1 MTTEYFRVR
10 NGLAVGEDKLTVDAV
25 TGNTQVEG
33 NLVVTGDLTINGT
46 TTTLN
51 TDTLNVEDNEIVLN
65 SGVTGS
71 ATLDA
76 AIVVNRGTDTDSSLT
91 WNETADKWYQNRAG
105 TSTVIPVN
113 TTELTEG
120 DNLYYTNTRARAS
133 ISVTDTGGDG
143 SLSYDNGTGVITYTG
158 PSASEVRAHFSGGT
172 GVAITDGV
180 VSIGQSV
187 GTGDSPSFAG
197 VTGGNLTVG
206 VSTDNTIASTNTN
219 GNITLT
225 PNGTGKVISGVT
237 QLADNSMVMGS
248 LLATTNSSY
257 TFPAIPITRVSG
269 NNGLDVASSTIIG
282 NGNLG
287 NAAQQQL
294 THYSGDILAGQGS
307 FSSIVLRTANGNS
320 VTGSTLPF
328 TGAAQTAASGLL
340 SGDVMGGFSFNGYA
354 TTDFTDFL
362 GTRNQGGGF
371 IGANSLQIQG
381 FAAENFVDST
391 LTISGATITA
401 VTRSSPGLSS
411 VTVTGTRGQISFT
424 ATTPSVGQAVN
435 VTGTNTG
442 TSTGISAGTYYI
454 VATAGTT
461 GATLSATPGGVP
473 ITTTAGTTTGLTF
486 SRRWI
491 TVTYSAQTYI
501 PFGLQA
507 LVAVSGFTGA
517 TNGTYMTWGSGTT
530 TTVNI
535 GVDTTS
541 VALSGTQSI
550 STPTVTNAGSALRI
564 RSIPVATPLNAGNRI
579 DIVDHRP
586 SAAIYRADSFTFNA
600 GTYGNTG
607 TSLLTIDSSGNVVAT
622 GDLAVNGANITTTAT
637 TANILNTIATTVNAF
652 GAATTAVNIGTAN
665 GSILKGSNR
674 SPFTSPVITAFT
686 GTVAPS
692 RGLLLNNG
700 NGASAALA
708 RNTLLLRTYPTTGSS
723 RGQLIFE
730 NARGTENVPT
740 AVVSGDLMGE
750 INATGYATNGFI
762 SDYVASIPALS
773 FFTATETW
781 ANTGGPY
788 PTAGTVTNAGTGY
801 IISLQPTA
809 TNLTA
814 SSRISVLNINPQTAA
829 LRSDQFNVSD
839 KTNNRAYISTS
850 GAFDNNQ
857 PLAVTANLLN
867 TNTNAGATVGIT
879 TNYRATSGGALT
891 LPQSGNKLGNFRFN
905 SYSDTAGTG
914 VLAAQVITETTEN
927 YSSTANG
934 SRIIFLANK
943 QGENWTTGHVQ
954 VASFQP
960 ESSSFSS
967 DIFTIENSA
976 GTDYLVIDANRAL
989 FSKPVRNTITSASVA
1004 KGATYTPAA
1013 TTMNSIIL
1021 EITAGSGTTTIDVSN
1036 LTVAGEN
1043 AVFDIMVYNNSGSS
1057 IAANALVIINNGNTA
1072 LDHAATITNGDRAM
1086 FEVNCVDIY
1095 ANAKYAG
1102 DAV

>member
-120 DNLYYTNTRARAS
+120 DNLYYTDTRARAS

-197 VTGGNLTVG
+197 ITGGNLTVTG
-206 VSTDNTIASTNTN
+206 GNVSLTNGTSNIIDWNTN
-219 GNITLT
+219 GFGPPAFTTRSVGTKAVLYPAISGSNTDYALGIDAATMWSSVPENNDSFKFKWYGATTEVATLSGVGNLQIDGTLDVQGGTITDSTGALTITSGATNTNITLT
-225 PNGTGKVISGVT
+225 PNGTGKVVSGVT

-282 NGNLG
+282 NGSLG

-320 VTGSTLPF
+320 VTGNTLPF
-328 TGAAQTAASGLL
+328 TGAAQTSASGLVTA
-340 SGDVMGGFSFNGYA
+340 DVMGAINFNGYA

-381 FAAENFVDST
+381 VAAENFVNST

-435 VTGTNTG
+435 VSGTNTG
-442 TSTGISAGTYYI
+442 TSTGIVAGVYYI

-486 SRRWI
+486 ARRWI
-491 TVTYSAQTYI
+491 VVTFTAQTYI

-507 LVAVSGFTGA
+507 LVAVSGITGV
-517 TNGTYMTWGSGTT
+517 TDGTYMAWGSGST

-535 GVDTTS
+535 GVSTTS
-541 VALSGTQSI
+541 VALSGTQSL

-564 RSIPVATPLNAGNRI
+564 RSIPVATPLNSSNRI

-586 SAAIYRADSFTFNA
+586 SAAIYRADSFTFNTGA
-600 GTYGNTG
+600 YGNTG
-607 TSLLTIDSSGNVVAT
+607 VGVTGNNIIYNRQYIEAYSTVDQTNPVA
-622 GDLAVNGANITTTAT
+622 
-637 TANILNTIATTVNAF
+637 NTENLMIF
-652 GAATTAVNIGTAN
+652 G
-665 GSILKGSNR
+665 
-674 SPFTSPVITAFT
+674 
-686 GTVAPS
+686 
-692 RGLLLNNG
+692 
-700 NGASAALA
+700 
-708 RNTLLLRTYPTTGSS
+708 TTGISNGIS
-723 RGQLIFE
+723 I
-730 NARGTENVPT
+730 V
-740 AVVSGDLMGE
+740 
-750 INATGYATNGFI
+750 TNGTTLTRITF
-762 SDYVASIPALS
+762 A
-773 FFTATETW
+773 
-781 ANTGGPY
+781 
-788 PTAGTVTNAGTGY
+788 NAGVY
-801 IISLQPTA
+801 NLQFSA
-809 TNLTA
+809 QL
-814 SSRISVLNINPQTAA
+814 SQ
-829 LRSDQFNVSD
+829 
-839 KTNNRAYISTS
+839 
-850 GAFDNNQ
+850 
-857 PLAVTANLLN
+857 
-867 TNTNAGATVGIT
+867 
-879 TNYRATSGGALT
+879 TSGGSANTFIWLKKN
-891 LPQSGNKLGNFRFN
+891 GVNVAN
-905 SYSDTAGTG
+905 TAGDT
-914 VLAAQVITETTEN
+914 
-927 YSSTANG
+927 
-934 SRIIFLANK
+934 R
-943 QGENWTTGHVQ
+943 
-954 VASFQP
+954 
-960 ESSSFSS
+960 
-967 DIFTIENSA
+967 
-976 GTDYLVIDANRAL
+976 
-989 FSKPVRNTITSASVA
+989 
-1004 KGATYTPAA
+1004 
-1013 TTMNSIIL
+1013 
-1021 EITAGSGTTTIDVSN
+1021 
-1036 LTVAGEN
+1036 VAG
-1043 AVFDIMVYNNSGSS
+1043 
-1057 IAANALVIINNGNTA
+1057 
-1072 LDHAATITNGDRAM
+1072 NGDRIMAAWNYV
-1086 FEVNCVDIY
+1086 FS
-1095 ANAKYAG
+1095 AAAG
-1102 DAV
+1102 DYYELAWSATDISVILDYSVAAAPVPAVPSVILTVVPVGA